1 MPTVTYR
8 GRTVA
13 CEAGA
18 ILREV
23 LLDAGETPHNGGSR
37 TLNCRGHGSC
47 GTCAVAVS
55 PAPASA
61 SASASEDGDGPG
73 RERIVSDVGR
83 RERARLSV
91 PPHDPDSGLRLACRT
106 RVYGDVVV
114 EKRPGFWG
122 QHVDGEE

>member
-1 MPTVTYR
+1 VPTVTYR

-23 LLDAGETPHNGGSR
+23 LLDAGETPHGGGSR
-37 TLNCRGHGSC
+37 TLNCRGHGTC
-47 GTCAVAVS
+47 GTCAVAV
-55 PAPASA
+55 APAS
-61 SASASEDGDGPG
+61 ENGDGPG
-73 RERIVSDVGR
+73 HERIVSDVGR
-83 RERARLSV
+83 REHARLSV

-114 EKRPGFWG
+114 EKHPGFWG
-122 QHVDGEE
+122 QHVDGGE

>member
-1 MPTVTYR
+1 VPTVTYR

-23 LLDAGETPHNGGSR
+23 LLDAGETPHGGGSR
-37 TLNCRGHGSC
+37 TLNCRGHGTC
-47 GTCAVAVS
+47 GTCAVAV
-55 PAPASA
+55 APAS
-61 SASASEDGDGPG
+61 ENGDGSG
-73 RERIVSDVGR
+73 HERIVSDVGR
-83 RERARLSV
+83 REHARLSV

-114 EKRPGFWG
+114 EKHPGFWG
-122 QHVDGEE
+122 QHVDGGE